1 MNCGVRTF
9 SWAQAEDILKELPT
23 TLRTE
28 VSLHM
33 HHKIV
38 EKIYFFQDKDPGFIS
53 AVIPKLRNLRL
64 ETGEIVYKEHEY
76 PEEVYFLTTG
86 RVNLLASNGF
96 AFRSYVQGSYFGE
109 GEVLEGRNRDCTVEV
124 AEPGAKFMLLHKHD
138 FLQLLEQFPK
148 IAEEITET
156 ARLRTIKNAEAKEFA
171 LKSVSSLP
179 NIYLVKTITTAM
191 TQNNL
196 TVAEGNP
203 NTGIL
208 KLNSLSKKKK
218 KSLLK
223 KEAHRRVW
231 KGLIDHKKDASD
243 PKKWDFLVHKLF
255 KPKDPSRRKSH
266 LIEANLSPNPT
277 GSKVGLV
284 EKAMLFHPSPNS
296 KWNILRNNR
305 GKFKKSFIES
315 PDEEPSI
322 SKAHS
327 HEVSRCPSISSIGW
341 FADEAQVRSPDLSEG
356 ENDPNCKLILLNT
369 VLNHLSKHEIRI
381 KYKMSVAKLNIE
393 AIEQNFER
401 MESEV
406 SRIKEY
412 LN

>member
-1 MNCGVRTF
+1 VRTF
-9 SWAQAEDILKELPT
+9 TWAQAEDILKELPT

-64 ETGEIVYKEHEY
+64 EAGETVYKEHEY
-76 PEEVYFLTTG
+76 PEEVYFLTKG

-96 AFRSYVQGSYFGE
+96 TFKSYVQGSYFGE

-138 FLQLLEQFPK
+138 FLHLLEQFPK

-156 ARLRTIKNAEAKEFA
+156 ARLRTIKNREAKEFA

-179 NIYLVKTITTAM
+179 NYDLAKAITTAQ

-196 TVAEGNP
+196 TVTDGTPQSEL
-203 NTGIL
+203 L
-208 KLNSLSKKKK
+208 KLNSLTKKKK
-218 KSLLK
+218 KSLLR

-231 KGLIDHKKDASD
+231 KGLIDHKKDTSD
-243 PKKWDFLVHKLF
+243 PKKWDFLVHKIF

-266 LIEANLSPNPT
+266 LLEANLSPDPT
-277 GSKVGLV
+277 GSRLGLV
-284 EKAMLFHPSPNS
+284 EKAMLFHPSPSS

-305 GKFKKSFIES
+305 EKFKKSVVES
-315 PDEEPSI
+315 PHEEPSI
-322 SKAHS
+322 SKLHS
-327 HEVSRCPSISSIGW
+327 HEVSMCPSVSNIAW
-341 FADEAQVRSPDLSEG
+341 FADEVQVRSPDLSQD
-356 ENDPNCKLILLNT
+356 ENDTNSKLVLLNT
-369 VLNHLSKHEIRI
+369 VLKHLSKHELRI
-381 KYKMSVAKLNIE
+381 MYKMSVAKLNIE
-393 AIEQNFER
+393 TIEQNFER
-401 MESEV
+401 MENELG
-406 SRIKEY
+406 RIKEY
-412 LN
+412 LK

>member
-1 MNCGVRTF
+1 MNSGVRTF

-76 PEEVYFLTTG
+76 PEEVYFLTKG
-86 RVNLLASNGF
+86 RVNLVTSNRI
-96 AFRSYVQGSYFGE
+96 AFKSYVQGSYFGE

-124 AEPGAKFMLLHKHD
+124 AELGAKFMLLHKHD

-156 ARLRTIKNAEAKEFA
+156 ARLRTIKNKEAKDLA
-171 LKSVSSLP
+171 LKSVSTLP
-179 NIYLVKTITTAM
+179 NYNLVKTMTTAQ

-196 TVAEGNP
+196 TAIDNSPQSEL
-203 NTGIL
+203 L
-208 KLNSLSKKKK
+208 KLNSLTKKKK

-231 KGLIDHKKDASD
+231 KGLIDHKKDTND

-266 LIEANLSPNPT
+266 LLEANLSPDLT

-284 EKAMLFHPSPNS
+284 EKAMLFHPNPNS
-296 KWNILRNNR
+296 KWNVLRNNR
-305 GKFKKSFIES
+305 EKFKKSVVLS
-315 PDEEPSI
+315 PYEEPSM
-322 SKAHS
+322 SKLHS
-327 HEVSRCPSISSIGW
+327 YENSKCPSVSSIGW
-341 FADEAQVRSPDLSEG
+341 FADEAQVRSPDLSED
-356 ENDPNCKLILLNT
+356 ENDTNSKLVLLNT
-369 VLNHLSKHEIRI
+369 VLNHLSKHELRI
-381 KYKMSVAKLNIE
+381 MYKMSVAKLNIE
-393 AIEQNFER
+393 TIEQNFER
-401 MESEV
+401 MQNELARV
-406 SRIKEY
+406 KEY
-412 LN
+412 LK